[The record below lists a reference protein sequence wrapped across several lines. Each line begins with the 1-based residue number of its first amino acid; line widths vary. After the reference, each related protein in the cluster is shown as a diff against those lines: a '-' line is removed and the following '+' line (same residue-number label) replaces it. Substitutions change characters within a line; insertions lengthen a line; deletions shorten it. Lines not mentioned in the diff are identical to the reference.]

1 MSVDCICTQL
11 LANLAPTKMIKFV
24 INSLTNVSQAVCT
37 KNSYKNKGGIVSLH
51 DLFRTAR
58 SQEMNDRQLRQF
70 SSDQVDYQVNE
81 VTAKIAGKE
90 RHASVVGKI

>member
-1 MSVDCICTQL
+1 MTCFGLQD
-11 LANLAPTKMIKFV
+11 P
-24 INSLTNVSQAVCT
+24 
-37 KNSYKNKGGIVSLH
+37 
-51 DLFRTAR
+51 
-58 SQEMNDRQLRQF
+58 QEMNDRQLRQF